1 MASIEQPFAAP
12 LPEEIH
18 LKRSL
23 PSFGSATVLFATTIF
38 AVAQLSAQSG
48 AAEHREHENEPNP
61 TNLKVLPKTLTGE
74 QVHKIMHAWAAA
86 LGTHCDTCH
95 AEDPEHL
102 GPNGKP
108 RLKFADD
115 SKPEKAQARIMYTM
129 MEDINS
135 NYLAKIEAAAGPN
148 EKEKPKPVTCGT
160 CHRGQ
165 VKPPEYI
172 PPPEALHM
180 H

>member
-1 MASIEQPFAAP
+1 LTALFAAAI
-12 LPEEIH
+12 LSI
-18 LKRSL
+18 
-23 PSFGSATVLFATTIF
+23 
-38 AVAQLSAQSG
+38 AQLPAQQPAG
-48 AAEHREHENEPNP
+48 APHQEHEQQPDP
-61 TNLKVLPKTLTGE
+61 TNLKVLPKSSTGE
-74 QVHKIMHAWAAA
+74 QVHKIMHGWAAA

-95 AEDPEHL
+95 TEDPNNL

-129 MEDINS
+129 MEEINK

-160 CHRGQ
+160 CHRGH
-165 VKPPEYI
+165 VKPPAYI
-172 PPPEALHM
+172 PPPEALHQ